1 MTFSDTEMKELGK
14 STQINIY
21 NTRSLIRAL
30 KYVSDILQTEE
41 AFTME
46 EYTHTHTHTHAET
59 HTHTHAHTNTHTHAH
74 VHQIYLIN
82 HISILDLNNF
92 RLQKPFLKKMKMLIT
107 KLLHTAQRIKFFIK
121 DFLYKCQQIHNYL
134 LIWSHLLKNS
144 LMEN

>member
-46 EYTHTHTHTHAET
+46 EYTHTYTHTHAQT
-59 HTHTHAHTNTHTHAH
+59 HTHTHTHTH
-74 VHQIYLIN
+74 
-82 HISILDLNNF
+82 
-92 RLQKPFLKKMKMLIT
+92 K
-107 KLLHTAQRIKFFIK
+107 HTHTRTRTPNLFDKSYFYSWFKQF
-121 DFLYKCQQIHNYL
+121 
-134 LIWSHLLKNS
+134 
-144 LMEN
+144 